1 MKENTQVLK
10 TTTYGNLNSKA
21 EIDAVYEDICKQ
33 FGDSKIDI
41 IVRTAVEI
49 DSNEDVG
56 IPLSQF
62 WGQNSNPEAYIEFT
76 RLGGGEKDT
85 FTINNDR
92 VTINSCDVKGY
103 EHEHEHVNE
112 SHSFT
117 AETDKSK
124 VQLIVIS
131 KNTVDSSIKTLALEI
146 YDLTEIER
154 NKLLSCNGKVYDGTN
169 YNWINDIMRYILLH
183 PYSIIENVDCFA
195 GADTAIVIAYDVM

>member
-1 MKENTQVLK
+1 MKENNQVLK
-10 TTTYGNLNSKA
+10 TVTYGNLNSKA

-33 FGDSKIDI
+33 FGNSKIDI
-41 IVRTAVEI
+41 IVRTAVDI
-49 DSNEDVG
+49 DSKEDVG

-85 FTINNDR
+85 FTIN
-92 VTINSCDVKGY
+92 SCDVKGY
-103 EHEHEHVNE
+103 EHEHVNE

-131 KNTVDSSIKTLALEI
+131 KDTVDGTIKTSALEI

-154 NKLLSCNGKVYDGTN
+154 NKLLSCNGNVYDGTN
-169 YNWINDIMRYILLH
+169 NNWINDIMRYIVLH
-183 PYSIIENVDCFA
+183 PYSIVENVDCFA
-195 GADTAIVIAYDVM
+195 GADTVIVIVYDTI